1 MIPMEEAEQT
11 SIRMIVL
18 LLLLF
23 ARLGYDKHH
32 PFAGGD
38 HSRLREAKSLDAAVS
53 AFSFMAEAQGAA
65 AAADEAGKEEEE
77 EEYDAKPDEVSTPR
91 RVRNPRKMED
101 VREKRLHGEG

>member
-1 MIPMEEAEQT
+1 M
-11 SIRMIVL
+11 L

-23 ARLGYDKHH
+23 ARLRYDKHHH

-38 HSRLREAKSLDAAVS
+38 HSRLREAKNLDVAVS
-53 AFSFMAEAQGAA
+53 AFPFMAEAQGAA
-65 AAADEAGKEEEE
+65 AAADEVGKE